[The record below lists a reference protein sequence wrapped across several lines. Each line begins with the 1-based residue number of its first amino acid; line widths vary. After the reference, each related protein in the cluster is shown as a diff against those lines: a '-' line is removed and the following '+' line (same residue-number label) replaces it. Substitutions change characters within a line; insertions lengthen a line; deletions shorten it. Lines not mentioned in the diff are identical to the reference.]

1 MAAPTNL
8 QQYQAQ
14 LQANQAALGQ
24 QLLLPPQREYRS
36 YHYHRRG
43 VGTSGVAITAP
54 FSVARGWWPVFCFAI
69 AASFLCSSSLLLLL
83 LIFSQAYLLG
93 DYGLNGTFD

>member
-54 FSVARGWWPVFCFAI
+54 FSVAWMVAG
-69 AASFLCSSSLLLLL
+69 LLLCHRRHLSL
-83 LIFSQAYLLG
+83 FFITAPVTAHIQSGVPAGRLRIKWNL
-93 DYGLNGTFD
+93 